1 MTCVPTD
8 RLELVKVA
16 LPPDRLAVPRVDAP
30 SRKVTVPVGVP
41 AAGATAVTV
50 AVKVT
55 AWPKSDG
62 FTELVTVVVLLPLL
76 TVWVIAVEMLE
87 LKLASPA

>member
-8 RLELVKVA
+8 RLEVVRVA

-41 AAGATAVTV
+41 AAGATALTV
-50 AVKVT
+50 AVNVT
-55 AWPKSDG
+55 ACPNKDG
-62 FTELVTVVVLLPLL
+62 LTEEVTVVVLLPLL
-76 TVWVIAVEMLE
+76 TVWVIAAEVL
-87 LKLASPA
+87 LAKFVSPA